1 MLVSMSF
8 KSITSCSRYYGARSN
23 RLKRHRNKHSEA
35 FQGLKMSDQKYIVLD
50 RDGVINVDLFDYV
63 TKPADFKFEDGSL
76 EALSKLSDN
85 NFKIIVATNQA
96 CISLGIASKDQI
108 DIVNSHMKQKVRE
121 NGSEIIHVEVCPHRP
136 EDDCE
141 CRKPKTGLLLQ
152 AEKALGINLK
162 GSYFVGDKFS
172 DVQCALAHECKP
184 LLVKTGYGEI
194 TLKNHDTSQAQVFEN
209 LLSATKFICQ

>member
-1 MLVSMSF
+1 MS
-8 KSITSCSRYYGARSN
+8 
-23 RLKRHRNKHSEA
+23 E
-35 FQGLKMSDQKYIVLD
+35 QKYIILD

-63 TKPADFKFEDGSL
+63 TKPVDFKFEEGSL
-76 EALSKLSDN
+76 EALSLLSKKK
-85 NFKIIVATNQA
+85 FKIIVATNQA

-108 DIVNSHMKQKVRE
+108 NVVNSHMIQKVRE
-121 NGSEIIHVEVCPHRP
+121 HGSDILHLEVCPHKP
-136 EDDCE
+136 EDDCA

-152 AEKALGINLK
+152 AERILDIDLK

-172 DVQCALAHECKP
+172 DVQCAIAHECKP

-209 LLSATKFICQ
+209 LLSATRFICQ

>member
-1 MLVSMSF
+1 V
-8 KSITSCSRYYGARSN
+8 TN
-23 RLKRHRNKHSEA
+23 
-35 FQGLKMSDQKYIVLD
+35 QKYIILD

-76 EALSKLSDN
+76 EALSILSEN
-85 NFKIIVATNQA
+85 NFNIVVATNQA
-96 CISLGIASKDQI
+96 CISLGIASKDKI
-108 DIVNSHMKQKVRE
+108 DCVNSHMKQKVRE

-136 EDDCE
+136 EDNCE
-141 CRKPKTGLLLQ
+141 CRKPKIGLLLK
-152 AEKALGINLK
+152 AEKALDINLK

>member
-1 MLVSMSF
+1 
-8 KSITSCSRYYGARSN
+8 
-23 RLKRHRNKHSEA
+23 
-35 FQGLKMSDQKYIVLD
+35 MSDQKYIILD

-76 EALSKLSDN
+76 EALTILSEN
-85 NFKIIVATNQA
+85 NFKIVVATNQA
-96 CISLGIASKDQI
+96 CISLGMASKDQI
-108 DIVNSHMKQKVRE
+108 DNVNSHMKQKVRE
-121 NGSEIIHVEVCPHRP
+121 HGSDIIHVEVCPHRP
-136 EDDCE
+136 EDNCE

>member
-1 MLVSMSF
+1 
-8 KSITSCSRYYGARSN
+8 
-23 RLKRHRNKHSEA
+23 
-35 FQGLKMSDQKYIVLD
+35 MSDQKYIILD

-76 EALSKLSDN
+76 EALSILSDN
-85 NFKIIVATNQA
+85 NFKIVVATNQA

-108 DIVNSHMKQKVRE
+108 DNVNSHMKQKVRE
-121 NGSEIIHVEVCPHRP
+121 HGSDIIHVEVCPHKP
-136 EDDCE
+136 EDNFE

-209 LLSATKFICQ
+209 LLSATKFICQWFHTQGLFFFMWF

>member
-1 MLVSMSF
+1 MSEQ
-8 KSITSCSRYYGARSN
+8 N
-23 RLKRHRNKHSEA
+23 
-35 FQGLKMSDQKYIVLD
+35 YIILD

-76 EALSKLSDN
+76 EALSILSEN

-96 CISLGIASKDQI
+96 CISLGIASKNQI
-108 DIVNSHMKQKVRE
+108 DNVNSHMKQKVRE
-121 NGSEIIHVEVCPHRP
+121 NGSDIIHLEVCPHRP

-172 DVQCALAHECKP
+172 DVQCALAHDCRP
-184 LLVKTGYGEI
+184 LIVKTGYGEI
-194 TLKNHDTSQAQVFEN
+194 TLKNHDTSQAKVFEN

>member
-1 MLVSMSF
+1 MS
-8 KSITSCSRYYGARSN
+8 Y
-23 RLKRHRNKHSEA
+23 
-35 FQGLKMSDQKYIVLD
+35 
-50 RDGVINVDLFDYV
+50 
-63 TKPADFKFEDGSL
+63 
-76 EALSKLSDN
+76 
-85 NFKIIVATNQA
+85 
-96 CISLGIASKDQI
+96 
-108 DIVNSHMKQKVRE
+108 
-121 NGSEIIHVEVCPHRP
+121 RP
-136 EDDCE
+136 EDDCDAE
-141 CRKPKTGLLLQ
+141 NQNSVFLLQ

>member
-1 MLVSMSF
+1 
-8 KSITSCSRYYGARSN
+8 
-23 RLKRHRNKHSEA
+23 
-35 FQGLKMSDQKYIVLD
+35 MSDQKYIILD

-63 TKPADFKFEDGSL
+63 TKPDDFKFEEESL
-76 EALSKLSDN
+76 EALSMLSNN
-85 NFKIIVATNQA
+85 NFRIIVATNQA

-121 NGSEIIHVEVCPHRP
+121 YGAEITHIEVCPHRP
-136 EDDCE
+136 EDNCE

-152 AEKALGINLK
+152 AEKALSIDLS

-184 LLVKTGYGEI
+184 LLVKTGYGEM
-194 TLKNHDTSQAQVFEN
+194 TLKNHDTSQAKVFEN
-209 LLSATKFICQ
+209 LLSATKFICK

>member
-1 MLVSMSF
+1 
-8 KSITSCSRYYGARSN
+8 
-23 RLKRHRNKHSEA
+23 
-35 FQGLKMSDQKYIVLD
+35 MSDQKYIILD

-76 EALSKLSDN
+76 EALSILSDN

-108 DIVNSHMKQKVRE
+108 DNVNSHMKQKVRE
-121 NGSEIIHVEVCPHRP
+121 HGSDIIHVEVCPHRP

-152 AEKALGINLK
+152 AEKALVLILKVVILLEINFLMFNVLSLMNANHCWLK
-162 GSYFVGDKFS
+162 
-172 DVQCALAHECKP
+172 
-184 LLVKTGYGEI
+184 LVMER
-194 TLKNHDTSQAQVFEN
+194 SR
-209 LLSATKFICQ
+209 